1 MEAGFLVWMGFLSL
15 CVVAMVVSF
24 VRSLTSRGEVTA
36 PAPQQPAQPQQIDVH
51 VHMPTGDE
59 IGAGM
64 VRQLQQAA
72 AKQIGAQG
80 HRADWRVVPG
90 ARKQLT
96 ADVLPRLGN
105 QRNEIV
111 RR

>member
-1 MEAGFLVWMGFLSL
+1 MEAGFLGWMGFLSL

-24 VRSLTSRGEVTA
+24 VRSLAREDKATA
-36 PAPQQPAQPQQIDVH
+36 PAPQQPAPQQIDVH

-72 AKQIGAQG
+72 AKQIEAQG
-80 HRADWRVVPG
+80 QRLHGYVFYGEPKPLPAD
-90 ARKQLT
+90 AQ
-96 ADVLPRLGN
+96 PRLGN